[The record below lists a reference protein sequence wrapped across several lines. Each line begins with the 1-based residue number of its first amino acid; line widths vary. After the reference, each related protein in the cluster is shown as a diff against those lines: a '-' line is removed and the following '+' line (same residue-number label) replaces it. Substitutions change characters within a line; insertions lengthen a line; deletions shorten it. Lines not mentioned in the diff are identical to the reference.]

1 MSLKP
6 TLLKSNIDLFIYFP
20 FFFLFFFL
28 EGGLAEKAG
37 LQYTNHG
44 FSKLAKSLILKIQ
57 VVTQHCRADHHTPL
71 GQFCPTGVF

>member
-6 TLLKSNIDLFIYFP
+6 TLLKSNIYLFIYFP
-20 FFFLFFFL
+20 FFFL

-37 LQYTNHG
+37 LQ
-44 FSKLAKSLILKIQ
+44 Q
-57 VVTQHCRADHHTPL
+57 RCRADHHTPL